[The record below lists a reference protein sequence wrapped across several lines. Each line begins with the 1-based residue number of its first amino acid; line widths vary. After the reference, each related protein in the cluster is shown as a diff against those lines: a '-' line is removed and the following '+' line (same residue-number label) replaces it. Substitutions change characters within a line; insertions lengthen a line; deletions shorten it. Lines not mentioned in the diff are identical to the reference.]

1 MLDKF
6 AQELKEAREKAD
18 ISLHNLSARSRLDIK
33 FLESMEKGDF
43 SFLPELYVKAFIKDY
58 ANLVGLNA
66 DETIKKYEAAKKGI
80 DYTKSKE
87 EVEIEPKP
95 VPEKEE
101 EKVKE
106 EPKEKLFG
114 EQQKIPILDIAA
126 KNVNNFFSDKQKVK
140 ITSIIAGIILIVIT
154 ALLIFSSNNEPEII
168 VKEKPYEEVRK
179 ENQQRFVEENIK
191 AGATIKKGKT
201 LSLLISS
208 TDTSWIKVQ
217 SDTNKPRE
225 FMLYPGSKV
234 NLTSY
239 KRFKMIIG
247 NSGSVSLNLNN
258 TNLDF
263 SGKDKV
269 VRYLLITKDGINYL
283 KTEPTFTNN

>member
-95 VPEKEE
+95 VAEKEE

-239 KRFKMIIG
+239 KRFKIIIG